1 MVYNKIGDNNLN
13 ENENTKR
20 EEKNI
25 AYHAARLVLGIIFLI
40 AGLNGFLVVFDIEPL
55 IPTSPKAMALFQF
68 NYLLVVEKSLE
79 VICGLLLLINRFVPL
94 ALTVLTPI
102 TANIFLLH
110 IFVDPSLLILAVIMV
125 ILQGYLLYHF
135 RDKFK
140 GLLEIR

>member
-1 MVYNKIGDNNLN
+1 M
-13 ENENTKR
+13 
-20 EEKNI
+20 I

-40 AGLNGFLVVFDIEPL
+40 AGLNGFLVVLNIEPL
-55 IPTSPKAMALFQF
+55 ISTSPEAMVLFQF

-125 ILQGYLLYHF
+125 ILQGYLLYYF

-140 GLLEIR
+140 RLLEIK